1 MKNIS
6 WREFFIEDIC
16 EIKSGKDIYERERIS
31 GNTPYVTATATNNGI
46 GYFISNTNT
55 TLQEKCISVN
65 RNGSVGYDVYPKFWT
80 HIYLV

>member
-55 TLQEKCISVN
+55 TL
-65 RNGSVGYDVYPKFWT
+65 
-80 HIYLV
+80 